1 MEYWMIPVMA
11 FIVVPIG
18 VLFVAI
24 AASVLAEIL
33 G

>member
-1 MEYWMIPVMA
+1 MIPVMA
-11 FIVVPIG
+11 FMVVPIG
-18 VLFVAI
+18 VLIVAI